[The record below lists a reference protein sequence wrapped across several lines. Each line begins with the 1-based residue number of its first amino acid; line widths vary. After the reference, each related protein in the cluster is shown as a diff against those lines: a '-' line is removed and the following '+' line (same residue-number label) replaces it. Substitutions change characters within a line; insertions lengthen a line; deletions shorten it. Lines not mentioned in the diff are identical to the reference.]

1 MTTPG
6 SDDLNDF
13 TLLNGLSMVGGG
25 AYAAA
30 DFADA
35 EDSRPAGA
43 YMEAFGGNTDAIQGI
58 VQQSLSRHL
67 TDATPPQMSPSLT
80 SFNTQTNNWRKRLR
94 EMMIRQNETVL
105 GFLHHPS
112 SDHPIV
118 GPVEKALRRYA
129 MRQDIDSAQLRSLSS
144 LLHDLSG
151 SDLQIQNEIET
162 HLQSQGTSDLG
173 QIRNQVNALIELYK
187 ETGEK
192 LLECENQLKMRL
204 EKMDKIQRRVSLV
217 MDLNTNSA
225 LPPVITSLEEYL
237 KVCFRD
243 MGIENQYKNL
253 IFFYK
258 KHIALREAIQ
268 VFKTGTMIVNEPMC
282 PICLSDSVNTALTP
296 CGHTFCANCARRM
309 TMECGVCRSRVR
321 ERLKLYFA

>member
-1 MTTPG
+1 MATQG

-13 TLLNGLSMVGGG
+13 SLLQGLNVSAGG
-25 AYAAA
+25 AYAVA

-58 VQQSLSRHL
+58 VQQSLQRHL
-67 TDATPPQMSPSLT
+67 TDATPPQTSPSLT
-80 SFNTQTNNWRKRLR
+80 SFNTQMNNWRKRLR
-94 EMMIRQNETVL
+94 EMMIRQNETIL
-105 GFLHHPS
+105 SFLHLPS
-112 SDHPIV
+112 SDHAVV
-118 GPVEKALRRYA
+118 GPVERALRRYA
-129 MRQDIDSAQLRSLSS
+129 MRQDIDSSQLKPLAT
-144 LLHDLSG
+144 LLADLSG
-151 SDLQIQNEIET
+151 SDLSIHKEIEERLK
-162 HLQSQGTSDLG
+162 HHGPSNLHE
-173 QIRNQVNALIELYK
+173 IRTQVNSLIELYK

-204 EKMDKIQRRVSLV
+204 EKMDKIQRRVSMV

-225 LPPVITSLEEYL
+225 LPPLIASLEDYL
-237 KVCFRD
+237 KVSFQD
-243 MGIENQYKNL
+243 MGIESHYKSL
-253 IFFYK
+253 IYYYK

-282 PICLSDSVNTALTP
+282 PICLSDSINTALTP
-296 CGHTFCANCARRM
+296 CGHTFCTNCARRM

-321 ERLKLYFA
+321 ERMRLYFA